1 MEIKANI
8 SYQTGQV
15 EKTILSFFK
24 IKQDEYSTPLL
35 NSGAQLC
42 TFHLNSARFYVNHL
56 LLILSTTF
64 RKVSLPPFYR

>member
-1 MEIKANI
+1 MEIKVNI

-15 EKTILSFFK
+15 EKTILSFFL

-42 TFHLNSARFYVNHL
+42 TLHLNNARFYVNHL

-64 RKVSLPPFYR
+64 RKVSLSPFYR